1 MIAHIAITTFF
12 WGVLALS
19 VYSIIL
25 TLAKGFNN
33 MTNVNIGL
41 IAIAIFLA
49 IFAAAFIFGPSVM
62 AGHEVLAVLLFCMFG
77 MGLGVAIIEGK

>member
-1 MIAHIAITTFF
+1 
-12 WGVLALS
+12 
-19 VYSIIL
+19 
-25 TLAKGFNN
+25 

-49 IFAAAFIFGPSVM
+49 IFAAALIFGPSAM
-62 AGHEVLAVLLFCMFG
+62 AGHQVLAVLCFCMFG